1 MSASESGPAAP
12 TAATP
17 AGPADSPAAESPAAG
32 GSATAENAGGAANAE
47 PKPAIRDRLVAAAF
61 ELFAAHGF
69 DQTTVDDIAARAGV
83 GRRSFFRYFPSK
95 ESVVFPDHDGATARM
110 GAFLLDESGFGEDPI
125 SRVCDAA
132 RMVIAMYAANPE
144 FSLTRY
150 RLTREVPAL
159 RQHELSVVRRYER
172 SLASYLRMRFAGRVD
187 GDLLAE
193 VVAASVVTAHNHALR
208 GWLREGATGDAP
220 ALVDAAQDRV
230 RDVFSES
237 GGRGAVPPPEDD
249 VVVVVAKH
257 GTPMWRVVQR
267 VQAALE

>member
-12 TAATP
+12 GPVPSAGAAAP
-17 AGPADSPAAESPAAG
+17 PGPAASGEAA
-32 GSATAENAGGAANAE
+32 AE
-47 PKPAIRDRLVAAAF
+47 PKVAIRDRLVSAAF
-61 ELFAAHGF
+61 ELFAEHGF

-125 SRVCDAA
+125 SRVCGAA

-172 SLASYLRMRFAGRVD
+172 SLASYLRMRYAGRVD

-193 VVAASVVTAHNHALR
+193 VVAAAVVTAHNHALR
-208 GWLREGATGDAP
+208 GWLRDGAAGDAT
-220 ALVDAAQDRV
+220 ALVDAALDRV